1 MNIKFKSFSML
12 LAMAAALSMTACKE
26 EALPAG
32 GENLPTTEEDGSYL
46 YINAG
51 IALPTAA
58 GTRSS
63 TDEGKGET
71 NSDADPD
78 FEYGYDYENDVRSMI
93 LVIADKED
101 NYIAHTVVKS
111 IDEAPSNAAKFD
123 FVVKGEIKY
132 EDLEAAYKTLLK
144 DDQTVHVYAYCN
156 YTARVLSSFEE
167 YKKRLKEDTTTSLTE
182 WLDWHGIVEEPASPA
197 GQKPAI
203 TNTIWAS
210 RSFLMT
216 NYQVYTFEFPEDID
230 HWDPYTDKNNPYML
244 TKNAVKDNEDG
255 EVEESDL
262 TPIKVERAAARLDFR
277 DGSLTEDGKPN
288 DNTYP
293 LKITTRRQK
302 TVYKTDED
310 GNVTEETE
318 EQEAKDKNLFNI
330 KLTRMSLVNMS
341 NKFYYMRRVSDD
353 GLPTGKNFEVLGTE
367 KKANFVVDV
376 DHKEKNEMSITPENA
391 GTHFNFPLYST
402 TKAENAV
409 VEGAYEYNR
418 DGWFVD
424 NISDVLK
431 GESDTWSGSVN
442 NPYKIW
448 RYVTENT
455 IAGVDEQITVQSVGI
470 VFKGAI
476 LGGADINSGFD
487 FDDWEGEEGEEFE
500 TKDPYVS
507 TTVKKALAEAV
518 KHSVG
523 QTEDG
528 GKGYNYPILYSFHN
542 MLFGGAKDLVY
553 AAAADGQGGELY
565 NGVNTVLS
573 NWKYDT
579 ESNQFVYQGAGAV
592 LTVDIA
598 YDIYMYRDAL
608 ENAKAD
614 KTSPDYADYLEN
626 GEFSEEKFLEAYRK
640 TVKTT
645 AFTTDSIDFIEA
657 DAEKQMW
664 ATIEANLIKH
674 APANG
679 ITVYR
684 ASDETDGEGWGYYC
698 YYFYWNRHN
707 DNLRSGKMGEM
718 EFATVRNNVYK
729 LSVTTIN
736 GLGHTRI
743 VEYDSDPGT
752 PKRKDEDPLAY
763 IQVQVEVLPWV
774 VRVNDIEF

>member
-58 GTRSS
+58 GTRSQ
-63 TDEGKGET
+63 TDEEGET
-71 NSDADPD
+71 NSNAEPED
-78 FEYGYDYENDVRSMI
+78 FEYGFDYENDVRSMI
-93 LVIADKED
+93 LVIADTKD

-132 EDLEAAYKTLLK
+132 EDLQNAYETLLAE
-144 DDQTVHVYAYCN
+144 DQTVRVYAYCN
-156 YTARVLSSFEE
+156 YTSRILTLFED
-167 YKKRLKEDTTTSLTE
+167 YKKAIADGTRKDLTA
-182 WLDWHGIVEEPASPA
+182 WLDWNGTVEEPASPA

-216 NYQVYTFEFPEDID
+216 NYQVYEFEFPEDID
-230 HWDPYTDKNNPYML
+230 AWDPYTDKNNPYML
-244 TKNAVKDNEDG
+244 TKDAVNDNESG
-255 EVEESDL
+255 AEESDL

-277 DGSLTEDGKPN
+277 DGSEG
-288 DNTYP
+288 DNTYH

-302 TVYKTDED
+302 TVYKTDEE

-318 EQEAKDKNLFNI
+318 EQEAKDKNLFDI

-341 NKFYYMRRVSDD
+341 RDFYYLRRVSDD
-353 GLPTGKNFEVLGTE
+353 GLPTGANYKVLGTE
-367 KKANFVVDV
+367 KVENYVIDV
-376 DHKEKNEMSITPENA
+376 DHAEKNAMSITPENA
-391 GTHFNFPLYST
+391 ADYFNFPLYST
-402 TKAENAV
+402 TKAKNAV
-409 VEGAYEYNR
+409 VEDAYEYNR

-431 GESDTWSGSVN
+431 GKSDTWSGSGN
-442 NPYKIW
+442 NPYKVW

-455 IAGVDEQITVQSVGI
+455 IAGVDQQITVQSVGI

-487 FDDWEGEEGEEFE
+487 FDDWESEEGEEFE

-507 TTVKKALAEAV
+507 TTVKNALAEAA

-523 QTEDG
+523 QTKDG
-528 GKGYNYPILYSFHN
+528 GAGYNYPILYSFHN

-565 NGVNTVLS
+565 NGVNTVLN
-573 NWKYDT
+573 NWKYNA
-579 ESNQFVYQGAGAV
+579 ESEVFEYGGAGV
-592 LTVDIA
+592 ELTVDIA
-598 YDIYMYRDAL
+598 YDIYKYREAL
-608 ENAKAD
+608 ENAD
-614 KTSPDYADYLEN
+614 KTKEEYQEN
-626 GEFSEEKFLEAYRK
+626 GEFSEAKFLEAYRK

-645 AFTTDSIDFIEA
+645 AYTTGSIDFIEA

-707 DNLRSGKMGEM
+707 DNLKSGKMGEM

-729 LSVTTIN
+729 LAVTTIN

-743 VEYDSDPGT
+743 VEYDSNPGT
-752 PKRKDEDPLAY
+752 PNRKDEDPLAY